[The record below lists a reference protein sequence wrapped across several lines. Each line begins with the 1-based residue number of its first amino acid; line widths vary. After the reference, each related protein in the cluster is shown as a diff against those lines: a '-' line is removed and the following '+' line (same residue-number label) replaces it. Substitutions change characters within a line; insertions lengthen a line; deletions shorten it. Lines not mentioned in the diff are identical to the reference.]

1 MITAKTERAFLSK
14 ETCEKHF
21 VLSSV
26 VKSYKERI
34 CSGQS
39 QRPFTGP
46 EYHPFNEMNQM
57 AAHEYS
63 VLPPLGS
70 SEASLQFYQKRASP
84 NQTTAQSCIRGCS
97 VWTSGNIYLLR
108 EWPYTEIGFLEEA
121 SPSGEVINAQSLSV
135 L

>member
-1 MITAKTERAFLSK
+1 M
-14 ETCEKHF
+14 
-21 VLSSV
+21 LSSV

-46 EYHPFNEMNQM
+46 EYHPFSEMNQM

-84 NQTTAQSCIRGCS
+84 NQQHKAASGDVQSGHQETFIC
-97 VWTSGNIYLLR
+97 
-108 EWPYTEIGFLEEA
+108 
-121 SPSGEVINAQSLSV
+121 
-135 L
+135 